1 MKEDPMRIRP
11 WLLVALVLV
20 AFPLFA
26 IHHHFHAQAI
36 AIGGDVLTVAAVSLA
51 PAGGQTSAAA
61 RHYDANGI
69 RFDEAV
75 SAVSGV
81 DDGKVS
87 VTTSLVTLRNID
99 IMGRVHIDEMSARI
113 VGRQT
118 HGAEEAAITFDS
130 FGLKEVTVDG
140 RVVEVRLDAS
150 RVNAARTFRAL
161 RDRDDVTLDEQPLGV
176 SMTLADGENRALV
189 VPGLGTLYFGE
200 AIMQPGSRG
209 VTMLRIE
216 FEPQH
221 GIHTVS
227 LGSIGSNGTEMVP

>member
-1 MKEDPMRIRP
+1 MRIRSL
-11 WLLVALVLV
+11 LLVVLVLV
-20 AFPLFA
+20 ASPLFA
-26 IHHHFHAQAI
+26 VHHHFHAEAI
-36 AIGGDVLTVAAVSLA
+36 AIGGDVPTVAAVSLA
-51 PAGGQTSAAA
+51 PAGGQNSASAQ
-61 RHYDANGI
+61 HYDANGI

-75 SAVSGV
+75 SVVTGV

-99 IMGRVHIDEMSARI
+99 VMSRVHIDEMSARM
-113 VGRQT
+113 VGRQE
-118 HGAEEAAITFDS
+118 HGAQEAAITFDS
-130 FGLKEVTVDG
+130 LRLKNVTIDG
-140 RVVEVRLDAS
+140 RAVNVRFDTA

-161 RDRDDVTLDEQPLGV
+161 RNRDDVSFDEQSLGV
-176 SMTLADGENRALV
+176 STSLADSENRTLV

-221 GIHTVS
+221 GMHTVS
-227 LGSIGSNGTEMVP
+227 LGTTETNGTDMYP

>member
-1 MKEDPMRIRP
+1 MRVRSS
-11 WLLVALVLV
+11 LLVALVL
-20 AFPLFA
+20 AASPLLA
-26 IHHHFHAQAI
+26 VHHHFHAQAI
-36 AIGGDVLTVAAVSLA
+36 AIGGDVPTVAAVSLA
-51 PAGGQTSAAA
+51 PAGGQTSATSQ
-61 RHYDANGI
+61 HYDANGI

-99 IMGRVHIDEMSARI
+99 IMGRVHIDEMSAQM
-113 VGRQT
+113 VGRQA

-130 FGLKEVTVDG
+130 LRLKNVTVDG
-140 RVVEVRLDAS
+140 RVVDVRLDAS

-161 RDRDDVTLDEQPLGV
+161 RDRDDVSLDEQPLGV
-176 SMTLADGENRALV
+176 SMTLAEGENRALL

-200 AIMQPGSRG
+200 AILQPGSRG

-216 FEPQH
+216 LEPQH
-221 GIHTVS
+221 RLHTI
-227 LGSIGSNGTEMVP
+227 SIGSLQTNGTELIP

>member
-1 MKEDPMRIRP
+1 MRIRP

-20 AFPLFA
+20 ASPLFA
-26 IHHHFHAQAI
+26 VHHHFHAQAI
-36 AIGGDVLTVAAVSLA
+36 AIGGDVPAAAAVSLS
-51 PAGGQTSAAA
+51 PAGGQASASAQ
-61 RHYDANGI
+61 HYDTNGI
-69 RFDEAV
+69 RFDEAI

-99 IMGRVHIDEMSARI
+99 ILGRVHIDEMSARM
-113 VGRQT
+113 VGRQA

-130 FGLKEVTVDG
+130 LRLKNVTVDG
-140 RVVEVRLDAS
+140 RTVDVRLDAG
-150 RVNAARTFRAL
+150 RVNAAQTFRAL
-161 RDRDDVTLDEQPLGV
+161 RDRDDVSLDEQPLGV
-176 SMTLADGENRALV
+176 SMTLAEGENRTLI

-200 AIMQPGSRG
+200 AIVQPGSRG

-221 GIHTVS
+221 RMHTIAIGS
-227 LGSIGSNGTEMVP
+227 LQSNGTELIP

>member
-1 MKEDPMRIRP
+1 MQIRS

-20 AFPLFA
+20 TSPLFA
-26 IHHHFHAQAI
+26 VHHHFHAQAI
-36 AIGGDVLTVAAVSLA
+36 AIGGDVPAAAAVSLS
-51 PAGGQTSAAA
+51 PAGGQTSATAQQ
-61 RHYDANGI
+61 YDANGI

-75 SAVSGV
+75 STVSGV

-87 VTTSLVTLRNID
+87 VTTSLVTLRNVD
-99 IMGRVHIDEMSARI
+99 ILGRVHIDEMSARM
-113 VGRQT
+113 VGRQA

-130 FGLKEVTVDG
+130 LRLKNVTVDG
-140 RVVEVRLDAS
+140 RVIDVRLDAG

-161 RDRDDVTLDEQPLGV
+161 RDRGDVALDEQPLGV
-176 SMTLADGENRALV
+176 SMTLADRENRALI

-200 AIMQPGSRG
+200 AVVQPGSRG

-221 GIHTVS
+221 RMHTIAIGS
-227 LGSIGSNGTEMVP
+227 LGTNGADMFP

>member
-1 MKEDPMRIRP
+1 MRIRP
-11 WLLVALVLV
+11 WLLVALVLA

-26 IHHHFHAQAI
+26 VHHHFHAQAI
-36 AIGGDVLTVAAVSLA
+36 AIGGDVPTVAAVSLA
-51 PAGGQTSAAA
+51 PSGGQTSAAA
-61 RHYDANGI
+61 PHYDANGI

-99 IMGRVHIDEMSARI
+99 IMGRVHIDEMSARM

-118 HGAEEAAITFDS
+118 HGAQEAVITFDS
-130 FGLKEVTVDG
+130 LQLKNVTVDG
-140 RVVEVRLDAS
+140 RTVDVRLDAS

-161 RDRDDVTLDEQPLGV
+161 RDRDDVSLDEQPLGV
-176 SMTLADGENRALV
+176 SMTLAEGENRALV

-200 AIMQPGSRG
+200 AILQPGSRG
-209 VTMLRIE
+209 VTMLRIV

-221 GIHTVS
+221 QLHTIS
-227 LGSIGSNGTEMVP
+227 LGSVESNGSELVP

>member
-1 MKEDPMRIRP
+1 MRIRS

-20 AFPLFA
+20 ASPLFA
-26 IHHHFHAQAI
+26 VHHHFHAQAI
-36 AIGGDVLTVAAVSLA
+36 AIGGDVPTVAAVSLA
-51 PAGGQTSAAA
+51 PAGGQTSASAQ
-61 RHYDANGI
+61 HYDANGI

-99 IMGRVHIDEMSARI
+99 IMGRVHIDEMSARM

-118 HGAEEAAITFDS
+118 RGAEEAAITFDS
-130 FGLKEVTVDG
+130 LRLKNVTVDG
-140 RVVEVRLDAS
+140 RVVDVRLDAS
-150 RVNAARTFRAL
+150 RVNAAQTFHAL

-176 SMTLADGENRALV
+176 SMTLAEGENRALV

-200 AIMQPGSRG
+200 AILQPGSRG

-221 GIHTVS
+221 RLHTI
-227 LGSIGSNGTEMVP
+227 SIGSLGTNGTDMYP